1 VTCTDAFL
9 GRHTVH
15 RRAAGSDPG
24 LTGMARMPDCT
35 LAAANIAGGAI
46 WATAMGVDRLSGR
59 GALTA
64 APHIAA

>member
-1 VTCTDAFL
+1 
-9 GRHTVH
+9 
-15 RRAAGSDPG
+15 
-24 LTGMARMPDCT
+24 MARMPDCT